1 MTYCPICKS
10 QNNILLRNTKAIEKG
25 FKIKHN
31 YTWNIDILFCM
42 NCNNIFGKKS

>member
-1 MTYCPICKS
+1 MTYCPICKN